1 MVFMENETE
10 RMTDGVEPVAAAFDQ
25 NGEGRPGEHLSRLL
39 ERLARTP
46 HERTTVRDIAIALQD
61 RSFGAFLLIFALP
74 NLVPAPPGATLVLG
88 LPLAIVAWQMIASPQ
103 GRVVLPHW
111 LGDYGF
117 SRSTFEK
124 IVDKLVPSL
133 RVAEQLFRP
142 RRWFLGSRFSERIL
156 GLYVLLLS
164 VVVILPIPLGNW
176 PPAFALAIIG
186 FAHSERDGLG
196 VMIGCLVGVV
206 ALLLAGFVV
215 LTAGA
220 ILALVF

>member
-1 MVFMENETE
+1 MENATE
-10 RMTDGVEPVAAAFDQ
+10 RMTEGADAVTAAFDHD
-25 NGEGRPGEHLSRLL
+25 GEGRPGEHLSRLL
-39 ERLARTP
+39 ERLAQAP
-46 HERTTVRDIAIALQD
+46 HERTTVGDVAVALQD

-88 LPLAIVAWQMIASPQ
+88 LPLAVVAWQMIASPH
-103 GRVVLPHW
+103 GRVVLPRW
-111 LGDYGF
+111 LGDYGVA
-117 SRSTFEK
+117 RSTFEK
-124 IVDKLVPSL
+124 IVEKLVPSL
-133 RVAEQLFRP
+133 RVAERLFGP
-142 RRWFLGSRFSERIL
+142 RYWFLGSRFSERIL
-156 GLYVLLLS
+156 GLYVLLLA

-196 VMIGCLVGVV
+196 VLIGCLVGVV

-220 ILALVF
+220 IIALVF